1 MRTHS
6 AHVVGM
12 LFAIVL
18 MVGSQASVA
27 RADEQVTAHVPFAFI
42 VGESR
47 LPAGDYIVKELDD
60 DPGVITVAS
69 THGHQSIFMLTMT
82 SSPNEKG
89 AKPRLVFEKFD
100 DQYFLARVVRDDGD
114 ERAIVLTPSIMEHEV
129 ATAR

>member
-1 MRTHS
+1 MRKHS

-12 LFAIVL
+12 FVAIAL
-18 MVGSQASVA
+18 MVGTYASVA